1 MGKPHKHGGGHALGF
16 ADNGAMIA
24 SKKFHVLI
32 VEDDAVMRENLVLQ
46 IQQQEGLILAGAT
59 CDAQGAL
66 ALLAKVQVDYAF
78 IDIGLPDLSGIEL
91 IRRIGQLHPACDCL
105 VISVFGDEE
114 SVVQALCA
122 GAAGYLL
129 KEPQMLNLADAL
141 SCLRT
146 GGSPI
151 SPLIARKVLHNVR
164 RTALRDSSIGT
175 SSGTTSTS
183 TTSAVAATFHALKTT
198 YAPEPED
205 AGLLSKR
212 EQELLLLIS
221 RGYKYEESAALMRI
235 SVSTVQSYIKT
246 IYRKLAVR
254 SKTEAVFEA
263 RSRRLL
269 DG

>member
-1 MGKPHKHGGGHALGF
+1 MSNFEIFADLGKSHKHGGGHVFGF
-16 ADNGAMIA
+16 ADNGEMHG

-46 IQQQEGLILAGAT
+46 IQQQAGLTLVGAAGY
-59 CDAQGAL
+59 AQEAL
-66 ALLAKVQVDYAF
+66 AVLAKVQVDYAF

-91 IRRIGQLHPACDCL
+91 IRRIGQSHPDCDCL

-114 SVVQALCA
+114 SVIQALCA

-141 SCLRT
+141 SCLRA

-151 SPLIARKVLHNVR
+151 SPLIARKVLHQVR
-164 RTALRDSSIGT
+164 LLALADS
-175 SSGTTSTS
+175 SSGTPN
-183 TTSAVAATFHALKTT
+183 TTSAALR
-198 YAPEPED
+198 APDAPAPED
-205 AGLLSKR
+205 ARLLSKR

-221 RGYKYEESAALMRI
+221 RGYKYEEAAALMRI
-235 SVSTVQSYIKT
+235 SLSTVQSYIKA

-263 RSRRLL
+263 RSRNLL
-269 DG
+269 DS